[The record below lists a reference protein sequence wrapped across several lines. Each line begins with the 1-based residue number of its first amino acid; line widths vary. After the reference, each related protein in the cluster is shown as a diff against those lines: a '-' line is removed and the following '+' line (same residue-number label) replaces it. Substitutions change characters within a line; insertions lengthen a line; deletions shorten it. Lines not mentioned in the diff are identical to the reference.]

1 MKREIKETR
10 FFRRLVMNIQHQ
22 LRDWV
27 FLYLI
32 IFVALLWGAFLLA
45 KGQMVW
51 VSTMLAIVAILI
63 MLFSFTICRD
73 LRTWIF
79 FYLICLV
86 AILWAA
92 FLLARHEMIWVSVFL
107 LTVAIGIHLF
117 SFVLTTPETRELQT
131 QTN

>member
-1 MKREIKETR
+1 
-10 FFRRLVMNIQHQ
+10 MNIQNQ

-32 IFVALLWGAFLLA
+32 IFVALLWGGFLLVR
-45 KGQMVW
+45 GEMVW
-51 VSTMLAIVAILI
+51 VSIMLAIVAILI
-63 MLFSFTICRD
+63 MLFSFTICKD

-92 FLLARHEMIWVSVFL
+92 FLLARSEMVWVSVFL

-117 SFVLTTPETRELQT
+117 SFVLTTPETRELHIQT
-131 QTN
+131 D